1 MSGPAPASA
10 SSPQPSFSDLTRERP
25 FMHMWTARLFGTAAS
40 QMLLVAIGWHMYE
53 LTSSAWDLGLVGL
66 YQFVPALLLALL
78 AGHIVDRHHR
88 GRIVA
93 ACFAVQGLV
102 GLVLLLAVL
111 EKHDTRGLL
120 LGLSLVLGAVRAFQM
135 PAQQALTP
143 LLVPPSMLARAMAFS
158 SAGMQG
164 AIIGG
169 PALGGLLF
177 VAGMSV
183 VYGASVAFFVV
194 ACVLVLRLRYAYT
207 PAAREPVTLATV
219 FAGVDF
225 IWKRKP
231 VLGAVSLDLFA
242 VLLGGAVALLP
253 IYAKDILHTGPWG
266 LGLLR
271 GAPAVGALVMSIAL
285 TRRPVERNVGRTLLL
300 AIGLFGLCMVV
311 FGISKSFIVSLIAL
325 AVSGGADMVNV
336 VIRQTLVQLETPD
349 AMRGRVSAVNS
360 IFIGAS
366 NQLGEFESGATA
378 ALLGPVGSVVV
389 GGVGTMLVAL
399 TWFKLFPSLAQR
411 DRLVVAM
418 PADRRKPVAPVTPTK
433 CRAGLENR
441 KGFRRVE
448 REVVQRLGHAGQ
460 DPALVLFVGAQAG
473 PFDDVPYM
481 ARHQL
486 ADAGAAGAV
495 AAGARQFDAG
505 RLGGLQERGAR
516 FGLEAEA
523 RGLEVDLHSWGGC
536 CCCCCCSRRCSRS
549 MKR

>member
-1 MSGPAPASA
+1 MSGPASA
-10 SSPQPSFSDLTRERP
+10 SSSSPDAAVLTAAAAVLPPSFSDLTRERP

-40 QMLLVAIGWHMYE
+40 QRLLVAIGWHMYE

-143 LLVPPSMLARAMAFS
+143 LLVPPGMLSRAMAFS

-169 PALGGLLF
+169 PALGGLRF
-177 VAGMSV
+177 VAGMAV
-183 VYGASVAFFVV
+183 VYGASVLFFVI

-207 PAAREPVTLATV
+207 PAAREPATV

-285 TRRPVERNVGRTLLL
+285 TRRPVERHVGRTLLL

-399 TWFKLFPSLAQR
+399 TWFRLFPSLAQR
-411 DRLVVAM
+411 DRLVVAK
-418 PADRRKPVAPVTPTK
+418 PAATFKPAKP
-433 CRAGLENR
+433 G
-441 KGFRRVE
+441 
-448 REVVQRLGHAGQ
+448 
-460 DPALVLFVGAQAG
+460 
-473 PFDDVPYM
+473 
-481 ARHQL
+481 
-486 ADAGAAGAV
+486 
-495 AAGARQFDAG
+495 
-505 RLGGLQERGAR
+505 
-516 FGLEAEA
+516 
-523 RGLEVDLHSWGGC
+523 
-536 CCCCCCSRRCSRS
+536 
-549 MKR
+549 